1 LRSGVAPWPV
11 WEESDL
17 PQPAKSTSDVKPT
30 PKPWSMRMRRP
41 QALEFAD
48 LSALLAGDLSPSSAK
63 ARPNFSTFT
72 GQLPP
77 ADVPPLLARADIL
90 ALPNP
95 ASAISTHATSPL
107 KLFEYMAAGLP
118 VVAPDQPNLR
128 EVLESEG
135 NALLVPREDGEAL
148 AVAVTR
154 LVGDAELRRRLGRA
168 ARRTVVERDLTWR
181 GNARRVVAAV
191 EGIS

>member
-1 LRSGVAPWPV
+1 VLVGEGPAHDELVAAAGRHGV
-11 WEESDL
+11 E
-17 PQPAKSTSDVKPT
+17 
-30 PKPWSMRMRRP
+30 RRVV
-41 QALEFAD
+41 FAGRRAHD
-48 LSALLAGDLSPSSAK
+48 EVPALLAAFD
-63 ARPNFSTFT
+63 
-72 GQLPP
+72 
-77 ADVPPLLARADIL
+77 L
-90 ALPNP
+90 ALVPAINP
-95 ASAISTHATSPL
+95 YASPL